1 MANQNANYYDIIKK
15 DGVTYYLKDQNTIV
29 DIDVE
34 NWVQEVRFISSPHA
48 TYSSCYYGRPATDY
62 HLRDVKKQFPQV
74 TSLQLESKIN
84 DINMS
89 NYLFPNVRHIIADM
103 NSRYR
108 YSFKS
113 NLINE
118 NKVLCNA
125 FCLMENEVLDMHN
138 VEVIAAYALEG
149 CRAQTVINTK
159 QILDIRKHAFHG
171 FFPRKTFTNG
181 VLMIDDILYDVEPD
195 ADAILPAKI
204 SAINTDCDLSLA
216 SSITVPNIQ
225 MISVLRRCY
234 CVDRVTQWP
243 KRIKVAKEALQH
255 YIRPNDIVEQMRW
268 LKNTRLV
275 FPDNEY
281 YADKDGVIYTKD
293 EQVLVSVPPS
303 VTTFQIPSSV
313 RVIGEW
319 AFSYCNQL
327 VSIQIPDTVQEIHQ
341 YAFYNCEK
349 LTTVILSSSTAVW
362 ISRQAFYFLPE
373 LKTMCIPGCI
383 HSITNIFANC
393 GIIKLILEEGV
404 LAMQEIVLP
413 HLTEFDI
420 PSSLKTLSDCNL
432 PCIETVTLHRPVL
445 PDKFVE
451 SVCTTPKDNMKFSYQ
466 QLLVSLKLEDL
477 VSRIKDGSSTYIPRI
492 LDTYDQNRLSG
503 INEVFG
509 LSGIIK
515 ETDSFVS
522 IYQKTNPKGHT
533 CYADDVVQD
542 MMLILYE
549 KTKNKTAHA
558 YLTRY
563 NRKILNRYLKEE
575 HGEAEFTALVK
586 AGVLTATGLN
596 HVLVYAQNKQF
607 SVLSAYVLTA
617 LQGIQKPKKQ
627 SKGRQ
632 SFTL

>member
-1 MANQNANYYDIIKK
+1 MANQNANYYDVIKK
-15 DGVTYYLKDQNTIV
+15 DGVTYYLKDKNTIV

-34 NWVQEVRFISSPHA
+34 NWVQEVRFIASPHA
-48 TYSSCYYGRPATDY
+48 VSGYYGRPTTEY

-84 DINMS
+84 NINMS

-103 NSRYR
+103 NSKYR

-118 NKVLCNA
+118 DKVLCNA

-181 VLMIDDILYDVEPD
+181 VWMIGDILYGVEPD

-204 SAINTDCDLSLA
+204 SAINADCDLSLA

-243 KRIKVAKEALQH
+243 ERIKVAKEALQH

-268 LKNTRLV
+268 MKNSRLV

-281 YADKDGVIYTKD
+281 YTEKDGVIYTKD
-293 EQVLVSVPPS
+293 EQVLVSVPSS

-313 RVIGEW
+313 RVIGKW
-319 AFSYCNQL
+319 AFSYCDQL

-349 LTTVILSSSTAVW
+349 LTAVILSSSTAVW
-362 ISRQAFYFLPE
+362 ISRQAFSFLPE
-373 LKTMCIPGCI
+373 LKTMYIPGCI

-413 HLTEFDI
+413 HLTELDI
-420 PSSLKTLSDCNL
+420 PSSLKTLSDCSL

-445 PDKFVE
+445 PDKFFE

-466 QLLVSLKLEDL
+466 QLLVSLKLEDS
-477 VSRIKDGSSTYIPRI
+477 VSRIKDGNSTYIPRI
-492 LDTYDQNRLSG
+492 LDTYDQNRLSDV
-503 INEVFG
+503 NEVFG
-509 LSGIIK
+509 VSGVLK
-515 ETDSFVS
+515 ETDSLVA

-549 KTKNKTAHA
+549 KTKNETAHA

-586 AGVLTATGLN
+586 AMVLTATGLN

-617 LQGIQKPKKQ
+617 LQRIQKPKKQ